1 MRYPLNK
8 IWSILSLSILTL
20 AASPLLAELN
30 VDDYT
35 TEKLLINEADKS
47 EDQCPFSLSVDFN
60 ATGKAKFEH
69 KRCQRHLKDVEFAI
83 ASVDGSMVFYYN
95 PHCKEGLL
103 ATASYTYTRIK
114 WENPFFEQ
122 SHFDTVSLGIG
133 GFTERAANWLWQA
146 QVLLN
151 ADVDYFEASQN
162 LYWNL
167 VLSGRYAYT
176 DNVGLYI
183 GFIAFTGMKIDR
195 VWPIIGFDWQINKS
209 WKLNLVYPVNVG
221 IVYSWNSEWS
231 LAVQGR
237 ALDERHRVGKAKRDC
252 FWDRWDK
259 SDEWDRGLL
268 EYRATGIE
276 GSIRYKSCNGRW
288 QAELHAGEIL
298 GGRVKVS
305 NRHHRH
311 SHRFNFKTAPYVGG
325 ELAAKF

>member
-1 MRYPLNK
+1 MIK
-8 IWSILSLSILTL
+8 FQSLFLVSAITF
-20 AASPLLAELN
+20 AYPLLAELN
-30 VDDYT
+30 QDDYT
-35 TEKLLINEADKS
+35 TERLLVNETKDES

-69 KRCQRHLKDVEFAI
+69 DHCRHLKDVQFAI
-83 ASVDGSMVFYYN
+83 ASIDGSMVFYYN
-95 PHCKEGLL
+95 SCCKEGLL

-122 SHFDTVSLGIG
+122 NHFDTVSLGIG
-133 GFTERAANWLWQA
+133 GFTERAENWLWQA

-151 ADVDYFEASQN
+151 ADVDYFQASQN

-167 VLSGRYAYT
+167 VLSGRYAY
-176 DNVGLYI
+176 NECLGLSF

-195 VWPIIGFDWQINKS
+195 IWPILGIDWQINES
-209 WKLNLVYPVNVG
+209 WKLNLIYPLNVSLVYA
-221 IVYSWNSEWS
+221 WNSNWS
-231 LAVQGR
+231 LAVAGR
-237 ALDERHRVGKAKRDC
+237 AFDERHRVGKAKRE
-252 FWDRWDK
+252 RW
-259 SDEWDRGLL
+259 ERGLL
-268 EYRATGIE
+268 EYRATGVE

-311 SHRFNFKTAPYVGG
+311 IHRFNFKTAPYVGG
-325 ELAAKF
+325 EVAAKF